1 MIVISADQVTP
12 SRMRRRCFFPFD
24 FYLFYSLFL
33 MPLFTISKEVLR
45 DEGLASLTFCLPR
58 RPILLKTRYFFCFWF
73 FYDSGGEAVH
83 QQVAEV
89 RERNAHKAAGGSG
102 RRIVSH

>member
-1 MIVISADQVTP
+1 MA
-12 SRMRRRCFFPFD
+12 
-24 FYLFYSLFL
+24 
-33 MPLFTISKEVLR
+33 LFTISKEVLS
-45 DEGLASLTFCLPR
+45 DEGSASLTFCLPR
-58 RPILLKTRYFFCFWF
+58 RPTLLKTLVCFF
-73 FYDSGGEAVH
+73 FYDGGGEAAH

>member
-1 MIVISADQVTP
+1 MLLAAIK
-12 SRMRRRCFFPFD
+12 SRHHGCAGAVFFPFD
-24 FYLFYSLFL
+24 FYLFYSLFFNAVVYDL
-33 MPLFTISKEVLR
+33 KRGVERRGLGLVDLLPAATPYFAKNSGLFFV
-45 DEGLASLTFCLPR
+45 
-58 RPILLKTRYFFCFWF
+58 
-73 FYDSGGEAVH
+73 FYDGGGEAAH